1 MSRDGSTSRD
11 RPLARDQFR
20 PAGGAERCLASL
32 VALALAEDVGTGDE
46 TTRSAVAAD
55 AHARAVILAK
65 APGVISGL
73 VAAKETARQVDSAV
87 IFECLRQDGEEVV
100 PGDPVAM
107 LHGPARSLLTMERV
121 LLNFLQQLSGVATLT
136 RRFVDAVEGTGV
148 AIADTRKTTPGL
160 RFLEKAAVRHG
171 GGINHRFGL
180 YDACM
185 IKDNHVIAAGGI
197 TAAVELVRRG
207 SSERG
212 RALPLIVEARTVA
225 EAEEV
230 GRLGIDHVLLDNMD
244 RDGITAAVRAIR
256 RVEEMSA
263 RGDETRES
271 GSAPH
276 RVRIEVS
283 GGVSLGTVREKALPG
298 VDWISVGA
306 LTHSAPAL
314 DISMEIELTP

>member
-1 MSRDGSTSRD
+1 MSHDGSMFRD
-11 RPLARDQFR
+11 RARS
-20 PAGGAERCLASL
+20 AAGAEQSLVSL

-55 AHARAVILAK
+55 AHARAVVLVK
-65 APGVISGL
+65 APGVLSGL
-73 VAAKETARQVDSAV
+73 VAAKETARQVDPAV
-87 IFECLRQDGEEVV
+87 LFECLRQDGDGVV
-100 PGDPVAM
+100 PGDVVAM
-107 LHGPARSLLTMERV
+107 LHGPARGLLTMERV
-121 LLNFLQQLSGVATLT
+121 LLNFLQRLSGVASLT

-160 RFLEKAAVRHG
+160 RFLEKAAVRDG

-197 TAAVELVRRG
+197 AAAVERVRRG
-207 SSERG
+207 FVEKG

-230 GRLGIDHVLLDNMD
+230 ARLGVDQVLLDNMD
-244 RDGITAAVRAIR
+244 PEGITAAVSAIR
-256 RVEEMSA
+256 RVERMFA
-263 RGDETRES
+263 RADERLEVVR
-271 GSAPH
+271 APH
-276 RVRIEVS
+276 PVRIEVS
-283 GGVSLGTVREKALPG
+283 GGVTLGTVREKALPG

-314 DISMEIELTP
+314 DLSMDIELMP